1 MDMLCCS
8 ARSTSNLLERSG
20 LFTRT
25 DEEDELRVIVW
36 EARAVA
42 TAPPK
47 ARLPTADQRAPR
59 SVHSSG
65 PHALRMHRPDA
76 KEMFDRITR
85 PMRRALVRRLGSV
98 CWSACS
104 RVARY
109 RATTPCS
116 VPTTARATPTAT
128 PSSTGACD
136 GLCRPWRRRQR
147 YELPRLGSNP
157 TLSLPSPNPHPDQ
170 APTLHIAVYGAND
183 AIGAHRVALTLI
195 LARILAQTLTL
206 TLTLTLS

>member
-25 DEEDELRVIVW
+25 DEEDELRVVLW

-76 KEMFDRITR
+76 KENVR
-85 PMRRALVRRLGSV
+85 PHHASD
-98 CWSACS
+98 A
-104 RVARY
+104 
-109 RATTPCS
+109 
-116 VPTTARATPTAT
+116 
-128 PSSTGACD
+128 
-136 GLCRPWRRRQR
+136 
-147 YELPRLGSNP
+147 PRLGAQAGKRVLVRVQPRGKVPGNYAVQRTDDGP
-157 TLSLPSPNPHPDQ
+157 CDTDGDAEFNWRMRWPLSTMEK
-170 APTLHIAVYGAND
+170 APTLRTAPV
-183 AIGAHRVALTLI
+183 RV
-195 LARILAQTLTL
+195 
-206 TLTLTLS
+206 